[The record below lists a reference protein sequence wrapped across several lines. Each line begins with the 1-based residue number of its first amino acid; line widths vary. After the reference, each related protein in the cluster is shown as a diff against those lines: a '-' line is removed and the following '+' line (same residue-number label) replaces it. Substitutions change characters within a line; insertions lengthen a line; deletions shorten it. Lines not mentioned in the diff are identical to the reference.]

1 MRDLLWWSALKST
14 LGIGRSLWEAP
25 TAMNL
30 DTDACATGWGAVRD
44 QLIPARGFFDLATSH
59 YHINRKELL
68 AVIYALESFPSARG
82 PGVVRVRTDS
92 TVVMAVI
99 NSLYSR
105 SPALHR
111 DVTKLRKILADR
123 DLGIEATWLSS
134 VETKWADSLSRE
146 RDSTGWRL
154 ARSAW
159 DALNDA
165 WGPMTIDHFATP
177 LDTHLPRFNSAMACP
192 GTERVDAHTAP
203 WWGETNYCAPP
214 FSHAPAA
221 LRKCFKDRATAIFL
235 FPVWPAHPW
244 WRRAATRTHAAVL
257 LPDDAI
263 IYTSGR
269 FTPPAKPPFWQM
281 AAFLFKNGGTPTTGP
296 RGDAW
301 PTIRHWPPSARPVPA
316 LRSPPRS

>member
-1 MRDLLWWSALKST
+1 M
-14 LGIGRSLWEAP
+14 
-25 TAMNL
+25 
-30 DTDACATGWGAVRD
+30 
-44 QLIPARGFFDLATSH
+44 
-59 YHINRKELL
+59 
-68 AVIYALESFPSARG
+68 
-82 PGVVRVRTDS
+82 
-92 TVVMAVI
+92 
-99 NSLYSR
+99 
-105 SPALHR
+105 
-111 DVTKLRKILADR
+111 
-123 DLGIEATWLSS
+123 
-134 VETKWADSLSRE
+134 
-146 RDSTGWRL
+146 

-192 GTERVDAHTAP
+192 GAERVDAHTAP

-221 LRKCFKDRATAIFL
+221 LRKCFKDRATAIFVL
-235 FPVWPAHPW
+235 PVWPAHPW
-244 WRRAATRTHAAVL
+244 WRRATTRTHAAVL

-269 FTPPAKPPFWQM
+269 FTPPAKPPSWQM
-281 AAFLFKNGGTPTTGP
+281 AAFLFENGGTPTTGP

-316 LRSPPRS
+316 LRSPPRSLPTPSPPPRPTRTGDAGRSSKRFAPPTIGKHYRPPPPPWRVFLGTLCERRLAPSSLQTYLTPINNRHRDGGFDKPATGPLIAKLRTGCNRMLADEAAEFPPTRAALPATVVWRTAQLALDERNAAWATRFTAVVL